1 MLKEE
6 NFIILLNNL
15 RNLTKEKHD
24 QILLQEQSLES
35 KFSYSCKNLNSL
47 YKVEQKRLRA
57 KYIEP
62 FTEKYSFLEQ
72 KSVLQVIN
80 KYHWETFHS
89 LLLKHLWCTSE
100 LLHSFVEKVNNI
112 QNKEVILQQITLGNY
127 FICAEHP
134 IKNKK
139 SKKVERYIDLLITD
153 KNKKWLIVIENKI
166 NSEVS
171 KNKNG
176 RGTQLDSYYQYIK
189 NDSRF
194 KSFEDKVYIL
204 LSHTDNREYVK
215 NEWIY
220 ADYYKV
226 FSSILENCDINNAI
240 QIDYLKTL
248 YQLLFNDREINTD
261 TSLYTMRKFY
271 TEVQSKVI

>member
-1 MLKEE
+1 MLQEE
-6 NFIILLNNL
+6 QFTTLLNNL
-15 RNLTKEKHD
+15 KNLSKEKYD

-35 KFSYSCKNLNSL
+35 KFLHTCKNLNSL
-47 YKVEQKRLRA
+47 YKVEQKRLKA

-72 KSVLQVIN
+72 RSVLQVIN
-80 KYHWETFHS
+80 KYQWETFHS
-89 LLLKHLWCTSE
+89 LILKSLWQIPKLLY
-100 LLHSFVEKVNNI
+100 SFIQKVDNI
-112 QNKEVILQQITLGNY
+112 ENKELVLEQVLLDNY
-127 FICAEHP
+127 NIEEEHP
-134 IKNKK
+134 IVNKK
-139 SKKVERYIDLLITD
+139 TKKVERFIDLLITD
-153 KNKKWLIVIENKI
+153 NNKKWLIVIENKI

-176 RGTQLDSYYQYIK
+176 RGTQLDSYYKYIK

-194 KSFEDKVYIL
+194 KSFENKVYIL
-204 LSHTDNREYVK
+204 LSHTDNREYIK

-226 FSSILENCDINNAI
+226 FSSILENCDTNNAI

-248 YQLLFNDREINTD
+248 YHLLFNDREINSD
-261 TSLYTMRKFY
+261 VSLYTMRKFN
-271 TEVQSKVI
+271 TEVQSKI